1 MTITTLITVN
11 AVLAAIITYGVV
23 FLHAHSVQHD
33 RRHAQGHLLSR
44 RSLQAVEPARERDRI
59 AA

>member
-11 AVLAAIITYGVV
+11 AVLAAVVLYGIA
-23 FLHAHSVQHD
+23 FLLAHSVRHD
-33 RRHAQGHLLSR
+33 RRHSLGHL
-44 RSLQAVEPARERDRI
+44 RSLRAAEPARERDRI